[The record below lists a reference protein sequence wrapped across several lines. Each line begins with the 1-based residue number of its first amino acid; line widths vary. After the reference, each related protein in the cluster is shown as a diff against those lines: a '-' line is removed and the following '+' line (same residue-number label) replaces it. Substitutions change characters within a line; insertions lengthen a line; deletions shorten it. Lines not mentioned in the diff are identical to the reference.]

1 MLIIPEPVMEEKSR
15 TISLTVNKKTGEVFD
30 AILNIPPKM
39 FPDAIKNND
48 GWWMFQGPCGKAK
61 LKFRENEKFGILD
74 HIYEDPDGK
83 WDVPMRVVP
92 SGDVAEVIITL
103 NKPHDL
109 TDESFLMKVKEV
121 EGILQKMKEAIEN

>member
-1 MLIIPEPVMEEKSR
+1 MEEKSR

-39 FPDAIKNND
+39 FPDAVQNND
-48 GWWMFQGPCGKAK
+48 GWWMFQGPFGKAK